1 MPGLKLKSLF
11 GGKKSEEH
19 QRLIDSDEDDSASS
33 QPSLQSGSDDIAPPL
48 LRQQVGAL
56 KQGGRAARSGGDAL
70 HSRRRDEALS
80 GMADVGKE
88 AVLMGADA
96 LAPGLGSGL
105 GAVSTVH
112 GLVQEH
118 RDGGAM
124 APAIGKEVVRT
135 GLSLVP
141 VVGEFVGMAEGLA
154 KTIYALGQPDKSR
167 TASKVDA
174 ARSLCDKATAQLA
187 KIEGLREQLASY
199 DGDDKAVLVGRVDKA
214 EERLQGGIERAR
226 EWFAKK
232 SDHATAPLVASAAF
246 EDDFGPIF
254 DS

>member
-19 QRLIDSDEDDSASS
+19 QRLIDSDDDDSASS
-33 QPSLQSGSDDIAPPL
+33 QPALQSGADDIAPPKL

-96 LAPGLGSGL
+96 LAPGLGAGL

-167 TASKVDA
+167 TDAKVAS
-174 ARSLCDKATAQLA
+174 ARSLL
-187 KIEGLREQLASY
+187 
-199 DGDDKAVLVGRVDKA
+199 
-214 EERLQGGIERAR
+214 
-226 EWFAKK
+226 
-232 SDHATAPLVASAAF
+232 
-246 EDDFGPIF
+246 
-254 DS
+254 